1 MPLKKSGS
9 KVFLLLSVLS
19 EEELADFRFF
29 LQMPTVKATDTLRAL
44 LEYCIPFYPD
54 FDERS
59 VGKEA
64 VHEALFAGQEYKEKR
79 IRDLFSDLSLKV
91 EAYFGWRAFAKED
104 AYGEALLVGEY
115 LRRGLEDFARLSGD
129 RSLERWQDTRT
140 VRADRLLSA
149 FFVQTRFLGLDGEGD
164 WVERVLR
171 GAQERLDQFFVLSKL
186 RLALM
191 LFSRRGYLAGSQEMR
206 FWNDIRRELAREEW
220 PEPVKLYLMVLELV
234 TSDFGG
240 EDLLNAI
247 LEYEKQAPHLSMEDK
262 KALHQGLVN
271 AALRMINEKDANLF
285 SELWQ
290 LYQMGL
296 EDGAIYAESG
306 ELSDTTFTNIVING
320 ANLREYD
327 WTARFIETNAP
338 RLSQDIRDNAVALG
352 QAFWNYQKGDYGQVV
367 EILRDVRYSSVAY
380 AVRGRSLLLRT
391 YFDQAASQGWNFS
404 SEFYYHGEAFIRYV
418 QRNKELSENRKQAYL
433 NFIAFTRKIAKAAAP
448 DAAPGKMASLREEIE
463 SASQLIAK
471 EWLLERAGML
481 PGR

>member
-54 FDERS
+54 FDERE
-59 VGKEA
+59 VCKEA
-64 VHEALFAGQEYKEKR
+64 VHDALFAGQEYKEKR
-79 IRDLFSDLSLKV
+79 IRDLFSDMSLKV
-91 EAYFGWRAFAKED
+91 EAYMGWRAFAKED
-104 AYGEALLVGEY
+104 AYGETFLVGEY
-115 LRRGLEDFARLSGD
+115 LRRGLEGFARLSGD
-129 RSLERWQDTRT
+129 RSLERWRNART
-140 VRADRLLSA
+140 LHADSLLSA

-164 WVERVLR
+164 WVERVLH
-171 GAQERLDQFFVLSKL
+171 GAQESLDRFFVLSKL

-191 LFSRRGYLAGSQEMR
+191 LFSRRGYLAGSREIR
-206 FWNDIRRELAREEW
+206 FWKDIRREISQEEW
-220 PEPVKLYLMVLELV
+220 PEPVGLYLMVLELV
-234 TSDFGG
+234 TSNFGG
-240 EDLLNAI
+240 EALLNTI

-285 SELWQ
+285 RELWK

-296 EDGAIYAESG
+296 KDGAIYAENG

-327 WTARFIETNAP
+327 WTAQFIETNAP
-338 RLSQDIRDNAVALG
+338 RLSQDIRGNAVALG
-352 QAFWNYQKGDYGQVV
+352 LAFWNYQKGNYDQVI
-367 EILRDVRYSSVAY
+367 EILRGVRYSSVAY

-391 YFDQAASQGWNFS
+391 YFDQAASREWNFS
-404 SEFYYHGEAFIRYV
+404 TEFYYHGEAFIRYV

-448 DAAPGKMASLREEIE
+448 DATPGKLVNLREEIE
-463 SASQLIAK
+463 SAGQLIAK
-471 EWLLERAGML
+471 EWLLERAAMV
-481 PGR
+481 PVR